1 MQTTWSEQGMVSS
14 LDVATHAEQGDEFA
28 NRMIRE
34 TGHYLAIGITSVLHM
49 IDPDI
54 VVLGGL

>member
-1 MQTTWSEQGMVSS
+1 MVSS